1 MRLRRYRKIHLYAGD
16 AGAND
21 RPNRHTD
28 IVQPKP
34 GRQPAE
40 KLRIEADSDQG
51 AEHHVARY
59 AAERLEYGDSLAH
72 HTRYDAPLPVLN
84 TSTSESRATV
94 PLATSCSMTARAA
107 PPSGAASIP
116 VDRPIRRVASPM
128 ACSLTACAVPPL
140 SRRALRISRSTKGA
154 PTRSPLACVTGF
166 SHGTAWSF
174 PS

>member
-40 KLRIEADSDQG
+40 NLRIETDGDQG

-59 AAERLEYGDSLAH
+59 AAERLEYGDSLPH
-72 HTRYDAPLPVLN
+72 HTRYAPPLPVLN
-84 TSTSESRATV
+84 TSTSEWRATD
-94 PLATSCSMTARAA
+94 PFPTPCSMTPSAA
-107 PPSGAASIP
+107 PP
-116 VDRPIRRVASPM
+116 
-128 ACSLTACAVPPL
+128 
-140 SRRALRISRSTKGA
+140 
-154 PTRSPLACVTGF
+154 
-166 SHGTAWSF
+166 
-174 PS
+174 